1 MPEVIEVK
9 KYKDFLKSKFKN
21 NNIISIN
28 ILNGRYKKHGPFNY
42 YKELVK
48 TLPFKVLSIDT
59 KGKFLYMKLSNNFII
74 TVTLG
79 LSGGWVYKNSSNNK
93 YDFPMLVDYLGNY
106 NIEKYKKNA
115 LNHLN
120 VEFVMT
126 SGTIYFFDVLSF
138 GTIKI
143 LTSEDELK
151 KKLDS
156 LAHDIMDEDL
166 TFKLFKD
173 QITKKNNLNKYIGN
187 VLVNQKVISG
197 LGNYLRSDVLWLS
210 KISPFRLVKDL
221 SDDDLN
227 IIYSNA
233 RLLTWGDYDK
243 SYALKKKFIDKNSVL
258 PKDYGRNFYVYKQ
271 EKDIYDKNI
280 IKEELYEG
288 SQKRF
293 IYWVQKL
300 QV

>member
-9 KYKDFLKSKFKN
+9 KYKDFLKRKFKN
-21 NNIISIN
+21 NAIIDIN
-28 ILNGRYKKHGPFNY
+28 ILNGRYKKYGPFNY
-42 YKELVK
+42 YKDLVK
-48 TLPFKVLSIDT
+48 SLPFKVLTIDT
-59 KGKFLYMKLSNNFII
+59 KGKFLYMKLSNNFILGI
-74 TVTLG
+74 TLG
-79 LSGGWVYKNSSNNK
+79 LSGGWVYKNSSNNH

-120 VEFVMT
+120 VEFVMN
-126 SGTIYFFDVLSF
+126 SGTIYFFDMLSF

-143 LTSEDELK
+143 FLSEEDLQ

-156 LAHDIMDEDL
+156 LAHDIMDEDM
-166 TFKLFKD
+166 TFELFKN
-173 QITKKNNLNKYIGN
+173 QITKKKNLDKYIGN

-197 LGNYLRSDVLWLS
+197 LGNYLRSELLWLS
-210 KISPFRLVKDL
+210 RISPFRLVKDL
-221 SDDDLN
+221 SNDDLN
-227 IIYSNA
+227 KIYSNA

-243 SYALKKKFIDKNSVL
+243 SYGLKKKFIDKNSKL

-271 EKDIYDKNI
+271 TKDIYNNKI

-293 IYWVQKL
+293 IYWVKEL
-300 QV
+300 QI

>member
-9 KYKDFLKSKFKN
+9 KYKDFLKSKFKD
-21 NNIISIN
+21 NNIIKIN

-42 YKELVK
+42 YKELTK
-48 TLPFKVLSIDT
+48 LLPFKVLTIDT

-79 LSGGWVYKNSSNNK
+79 LSGGWVYKNNK
-93 YDFPMLVDYLGNY
+93 NDDYDFPILVDYLGNY
-106 NIEKYKKNA
+106 DIEKYKKNA

-120 VEFVMT
+120 VEFVMKGG
-126 SGTIYFFDVLSF
+126 SIYFFDMLSF

-143 LTSEDELK
+143 LLSEDELK

-166 TFKLFKD
+166 TFELFKN
-173 QITKKNNLNKYIGN
+173 QIIKTKNLEKYIGN

-197 LGNYLRSDVLWLS
+197 IGNYLRCDILWLS
-210 KISPFRLVKDL
+210 KITPFRLVKNL
-221 SDDDLN
+221 STTELN
-227 IIYSNA
+227 TIYKNA
-233 RLLTWGDYDK
+233 LLLTWGDYDRT
-243 SYALKKKFIDKNSVL
+243 YALKKKLIDKGGKL
-258 PKDYGRNFYVYKQ
+258 PKDYGRNFYIYKQ
-271 EKDIYDKNI
+271 TNDIYGNKV

-293 IYWVQKL
+293 IYMVQEL
-300 QV
+300 QI

>member
-1 MPEVIEVK
+1 MYFVFE
-9 KYKDFLKSKFKN
+9 N
-21 NNIISIN
+21 NLDEHGVQQNAM
-28 ILNGRYKKHGPFNY
+28 LNDEAKRNNLHKHGVQWNA
-42 YKELVK
+42 
-48 TLPFKVLSIDT
+48 
-59 KGKFLYMKLSNNFII
+59 KLNDSALLHHLHLF
-74 TVTLG
+74 VTLG
-79 LSGGWVYKNSSNNK
+79 LSGGWVLKK
-93 YDFPMLVDYLGNY
+93 GKEFMFPLSADYIGNVD
-106 NIEKYKKNA
+106 IEKYKKNA

-126 SGTIYFFDVLSF
+126 IGTIYFFDMLSF

-166 TFKLFKD
+166 TFELFKD

-197 LGNYLRSDVLWLS
+197 LGNYLRSDILWLC

-227 IIYSNA
+227 IIYNNA

-243 SYALKKKFIDKNSVL
+243 SYAVKKKFINKNSVL

-271 EKDIYDKNI
+271 SKDIYGNNI

-288 SQKRF
+288 SEKRF

-300 QV
+300 QI

>member
-1 MPEVIEVK
+1 
-9 KYKDFLKSKFKN
+9 
-21 NNIISIN
+21 
-28 ILNGRYKKHGPFNY
+28 
-42 YKELVK
+42 
-48 TLPFKVLSIDT
+48 
-59 KGKFLYMKLSNNFII
+59 MKLSNNFILGI
-74 TVTLG
+74 TLG
-79 LSGGWVYKNSSNNK
+79 LSGGWVYKSNSNNH
-93 YDFPMLVDYLGNY
+93 YNFPMLVDYLENY
-106 NIEKYKKNA
+106 DIEKYKKNA

-120 VEFVMT
+120 VEFVMD
-126 SGTIYFFDVLSF
+126 SGTIYFFDMLSF

-143 LTSEDELK
+143 LTSEEDLQ

-156 LAHDIMDEDL
+156 LGHDIIDKDL
-166 TFKLFKD
+166 TFELFKD

-197 LGNYLRSDVLWLS
+197 LGNYLRSDILWLS
-210 KISPFRLVKDL
+210 RISPFRLVKDL
-221 SDDDLN
+221 SIDDLN
-227 IIYSNA
+227 KIYNNA
-233 RLLTWGDYDK
+233 RLLTWGNYNK
-243 SYALKKKFIDKNSVL
+243 SYAVKKKFIDKNSKS

-271 EKDIYDKNI
+271 EKDIYDNNI

>member
-9 KYKDFLKSKFKN
+9 KYKDFLKRKFKN
-21 NNIISIN
+21 NAIIDIN
-28 ILNGRYKKHGPFNY
+28 ILNGRYKKYGPFNY
-42 YKELVK
+42 YKDLVK
-48 TLPFKVLSIDT
+48 SLPFKVLTIDT
-59 KGKFLYMKLSNNFII
+59 KGKFLYMKLSNNFILGI
-74 TVTLG
+74 TLG
-79 LSGGWVYKNSSNNK
+79 LSGGWVYKNNKNNH

-120 VEFVMT
+120 VEFVMN
-126 SGTIYFFDVLSF
+126 SGTIYFFDMLSF

-143 LTSEDELK
+143 FLSEEDLQ

-156 LAHDIMDEDL
+156 LAHDIMDEDM
-166 TFKLFKD
+166 TFELFKD
-173 QITKKNNLNKYIGN
+173 QITKKKNLDKYIGN

-197 LGNYLRSDVLWLS
+197 LGNYLRSELLWLS
-210 KISPFRLVKDL
+210 RISPFRLVKDL
-221 SDDDLN
+221 SNDDLN
-227 IIYSNA
+227 KIYSNA

-243 SYALKKKFIDKNSVL
+243 SYGLKKKFIDKNSKL

-271 EKDIYDKNI
+271 TKDIYNNKI

-293 IYWVQKL
+293 IYWVKEL
-300 QV
+300 QI

>member
-48 TLPFKVLSIDT
+48 SLPFKVLTIDT

-79 LSGGWVYKNSSNNK
+79 LSGGWVYKNNSNNH

-126 SGTIYFFDVLSF
+126 SGTIYFFDMLSF

-143 LTSEDELK
+143 LTSEDDLQ

-166 TFKLFKD
+166 TFELFKA

-197 LGNYLRSDVLWLS
+197 IGNYLRSDILWLC

-227 IIYSNA
+227 KIYSNA
-233 RLLTWGDYDK
+233 RLLTWGDYNK
-243 SYALKKKFIDKNSVL
+243 SYGLKKKFIDKNSVL

-271 EKDIYDKNI
+271 TKDIYNNKI

-293 IYWVQKL
+293 IYWVKEL
-300 QV
+300 QI